1 MIGICYMTLIL
12 FTTFVIYILVS
23 LAIERKS
30 KNQSEFIFVITSA
43 LDICLR
49 AFICK
54 QPTPGLK
61 SQTFKCIVL
70 IMMTL
75 GFVVLT
81 YYRAQ
86 MNAALNVDSNIFPI
100 NTWKEVDKSNY
111 KILLQKGTT
120 DEDKFKLA
128 SNGSILKKIYDE
140 KIVPI
145 PNHEQ
150 VSTIGFNGSIHKI
163 MSGNDYI
170 ATGPIEAY
178 QRSAYYP
185 CNITDIKSLQ

>member
-1 MIGICYMTLIL
+1 MIGISYMTLIFL
-12 FTTFVIYILVS
+12 ITFVIYILVKFT
-23 LAIERKS
+23 IERPS
-30 KNQSEFIFVITSA
+30 KNQSKFIFVITSA

-49 AFICK
+49 AFIGK
-54 QPTPGLK
+54 QPTLGLK
-61 SQTFKCIVL
+61 SQTYKCIVL

-100 NTWKEVDKSNY
+100 NTWEEVGKSNY

-128 SNGSILKKIYDE
+128 SNGSILKKIYNE
-140 KIVPI
+140 KIATI
-145 PNHEQ
+145 PNYEQ
-150 VSTIGFNGSIHKI
+150 VGTIGFNGSIHKI
-163 MSGNDYI
+163 MRGNDYI
-170 ATGPIEAY
+170 ATGPLEAY